1 MEGLLPTATSTAN
14 GLLDKKFVNGT
25 SITMPAID
33 GARDANELYKHT
45 GSGLTVYV
53 VNAEWLNTPELSGTL
68 LNIQRMGI
76 NNARQSQHITQL
88 SLSSKGVYSRYG
100 NGNFSKDEITWTE
113 WKELYEVRT
122 SYND

>member
-45 GSGLTVYV
+45 GSGLTIYV
-53 VNAEWLNTPELSGTL
+53 VNAEWLNTPELSGIL
-68 LNIQRMGI
+68 LNIQRLGI
-76 NNARQSQHITQL
+76 NNAGQSQHITQL

-100 NGNFSKDEITWTE
+100 GGNSNTNEIAWRE
-113 WKELYEVRT
+113 WEKL
-122 SYND
+122 